1 MLPDEL
7 EMKVR
12 KVIDRYPPSIREQVL
27 YIWEDWLKSTPR
39 APFYLNWDEF
49 SSRYDDQ
56 EALYT
61 DLRVYLKKVT
71 NELKEYEVPPT
82 MRQRISKA
90 LAAIVSVILVILLA
104 LSRVARASE

>member
-1 MLPDEL
+1 MLPDEW
-7 EMKVR
+7 ERKVR
-12 KVIDRYPPSIREQVL
+12 RAIDKYPSPIRDQVL
-27 YIWEDWLKSTPR
+27 AIWEEWLKSEPH
-39 APFYLNWDEF
+39 APFYINWNEF

-71 NELKEYEVPPT
+71 NELKEFEVPPT
-82 MRQRISKA
+82 MRQRVSKA
-90 LAAIVSVILVILLA
+90 LAAIVSIILVILLA